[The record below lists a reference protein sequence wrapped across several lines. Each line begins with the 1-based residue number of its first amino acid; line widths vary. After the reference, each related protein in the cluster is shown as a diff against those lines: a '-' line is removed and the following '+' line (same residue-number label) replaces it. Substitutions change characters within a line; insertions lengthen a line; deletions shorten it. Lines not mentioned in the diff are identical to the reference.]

1 MAQARARGSTRR
13 TAATKATGGFVVKK
27 QEISMRKN
35 RDRKMVAAM
44 AGRVGKLEEAVDFL
58 AVNSEMRR
66 KRISNIEQGTR
77 NFEVKGGHAAK
88 NGSPLRLRIT
98 AADRPGKSNSGAW
111 WLAAGLAVCAAALV
125 WGMTAMAFDDSL
137 RAAQKHNA
145 ELDASLAM
153 IGTRLREAR
162 VSACEAQEALE
173 RIMNT
178 EHGTRNNEVKRGGQP
193 PQSPLVG
200 RKSATPSLANS
211 QIEN

>member
-1 MAQARARGSTRR
+1 
-13 TAATKATGGFVVKK
+13 
-27 QEISMRKN
+27 MRKS

-66 KRISNIEQGTR
+66 KRILNNEHGPRAGLVAASPQTVNGEQST
-77 NFEVKGGHAAK
+77 V
-88 NGSPLRLRIT
+88 NGLRLRIT
-98 AADRPGKSNSGAW
+98 AADSRHKSHW

-125 WGMTAMAFDDSL
+125 WGLTAMAFDNSL
-137 RAAQKHNA
+137 RAARKHNA
-145 ELDASLAM
+145 EMGSALAM

-162 VSACEAQEALE
+162 VSACEAQEAAE
-173 RIMNT
+173 RLAAQRILNN